1 MLTSNH
7 LEQAKKAIEKIVQDK
22 FRSEIKSEDVV
33 KEVIV
38 KEAIKTTL
46 KDAIV
51 GVDVE
56 DKRTIYNF
64 MSSLFLNVMINRL
77 NELGR
82 NAKKD
87 AITARQIITQLV
99 HEVEGEI

>member
-1 MLTSNH
+1 MLKSEH

-22 FRSEIKSEDVV
+22 FRTEIKSEDV
-33 KEVIV
+33 V

-51 GVDVE
+51 DVDVK

-77 NELGR
+77 NELGG

-87 AITARQIITQLV
+87 SITARQIITQLV

>member
-1 MLTSNH
+1 MLKSEH

-22 FRSEIKSEDVV
+22 FRTEIKSEDV
-33 KEVIV
+33 V

-51 GVDVE
+51 DVDVE

-77 NELGR
+77 NELGG

-87 AITARQIITQLV
+87 SITARQIITQLV

>member
-22 FRSEIKSEDVV
+22 FRAEIKSEDV
-33 KEVIV
+33 V

-51 GVDVE
+51 DVDVE

-77 NELGR
+77 NELGK

-99 HEVEGEI
+99 HEVEGEM